1 MKTKTITSTRTVYSD
16 KCPICKQE
24 IKAFS
29 ESNLEYNMKLH
40 KEKCKRLSFIGKSP
54 GGRK

>member
-1 MKTKTITSTRTVYSD
+1 MKKTIVKSERVVYSEN
-16 KCPICKQE
+16 CPICKQE

-40 KEKCKRLSFIGKSP
+40 KEKHDKENTK
-54 GGRK
+54 

>member
-1 MKTKTITSTRTVYSD
+1 MKKETITSTRIVYSD
-16 KCPICKQE
+16 KCKICKKQ

-40 KEKCKRLSFIGKSP
+40 KEKCERNKE
-54 GGRK
+54 